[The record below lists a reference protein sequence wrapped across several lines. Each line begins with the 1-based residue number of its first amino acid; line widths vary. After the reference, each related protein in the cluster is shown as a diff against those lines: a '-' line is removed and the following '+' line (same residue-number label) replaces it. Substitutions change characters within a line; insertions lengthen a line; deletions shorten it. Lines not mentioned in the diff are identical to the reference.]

1 MPPQGVGFLRFFGL
15 KTGIKLSP
23 KLVWIRVLFSRE
35 EREYMNV
42 CKFKTDFEEIVLL
55 VL

>member
-23 KLVWIRVLFSRE
+23 KLVWIRVWFSRE

-42 CKFKTDFEEIVLL
+42 CKFKMDFEK
-55 VL
+55 